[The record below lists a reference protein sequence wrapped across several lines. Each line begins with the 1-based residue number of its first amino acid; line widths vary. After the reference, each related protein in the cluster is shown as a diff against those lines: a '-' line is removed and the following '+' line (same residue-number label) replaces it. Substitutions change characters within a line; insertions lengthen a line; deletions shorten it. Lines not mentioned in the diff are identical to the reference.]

1 MTELNQ
7 ILIKEANRCLKCKK
21 PRCKQNCPISTEI
34 PTVIQM
40 YMEGKIKDA
49 GQLLFENNPLS
60 AVCAIVCPHENQCL
74 GNCIKGIKDEPVEF
88 YKIEEYIST
97 EFLKNGK
104 IDIKEPKKN
113 KKVAVVG
120 SGPAGLTV
128 AVELIK
134 KGYDVTVF
142 EKNDELG
149 GILRYGIPEFRLSR
163 NIIDNLIDVLKEAG
177 VKFKL
182 NTTIGQVVTINKLFE
197 DGYEAIFIGTGTW
210 NPRRLNIKGE
220 TLEHSYYAIDY
231 LRSPKKYNLGKKVIV
246 IGAGNVAMDAS
257 RSAKYYGAK
266 DVYVAYRRDFEDM
279 TATKAEIKEAMEEGV
294 EFMVFKAPIEIN
306 EKGIVLADTQKV
318 VDENGNVS
326 VQVVEGSEKLFE
338 CDSILIAVGQIPR
351 NTIASNNECVRV
363 DKKGLIITDEFGNTS
378 QNGVF
383 SGGDVAHGPKTVI
396 EAVVQAK
403 KISNSID
410 EFIKSKTEI

>member
-1 MTELNQ
+1 MTELNKF
-7 ILIKEANRCLKCKK
+7 LIKEANRCLKCKK

-74 GNCIKGIKDEPVEF
+74 GNCIKGIKDEPIEF

-104 IDIKEPKKN
+104 IGIKEPKKN

-294 EFMVFKAPIEIN
+294 EFW
-306 EKGIVLADTQKV
+306 
-318 VDENGNVS
+318 
-326 VQVVEGSEKLFE
+326 
-338 CDSILIAVGQIPR
+338 
-351 NTIASNNECVRV
+351 
-363 DKKGLIITDEFGNTS
+363 
-378 QNGVF
+378 F
-383 SGGDVAHGPKTVI
+383 SRRL
-396 EAVVQAK
+396 
-403 KISNSID
+403 
-410 EFIKSKTEI
+410 